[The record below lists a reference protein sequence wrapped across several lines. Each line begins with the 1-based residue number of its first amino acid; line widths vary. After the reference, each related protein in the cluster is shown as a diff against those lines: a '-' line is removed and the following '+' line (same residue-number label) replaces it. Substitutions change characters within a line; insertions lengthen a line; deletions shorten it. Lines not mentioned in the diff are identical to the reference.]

1 MKNIVQYLCIKYFWR
16 VEMDSNLLLIILNIA
31 FVAILVFGF
40 LAGLSG
46 LKKSGLN
53 FVFFLIATILTF
65 IFTPL
70 ITKTV
75 LQISITVDGTTQTIS
90 EYIVSLINQSGLV
103 GDIAVSGSS
112 TEALIKNLPQ
122 MLGNIVVFM
131 ALLIVSNI
139 IFGIIGAIV
148 GAIAFRTKK
157 DKNPVSKNTP
167 SYVSATGNVRYVRT
181 EKPKKRR
188 LAGGFVGLAHA
199 LMFAVLLLIPICSLS
214 QTVTALA
221 YETETE
227 TTATSVVLADDGE
240 VEYTPFAKQ
249 LQSIIP
255 QQVLDILNTVN
266 NSALC
271 KVINVCDSG
280 SLIFNNIAK
289 CEVNGEK
296 VSLKTEITSLASV
309 YNNVEF
315 LASVDMS
322 TAQSIKDINFDKLRT
337 ALDNLFD
344 SGIIKTIVPETL
356 DKVLDWLTMDDISS
370 LSTET
375 QDIVKPIRDELAKN
389 EYLNDFVLKFRQV
402 YEKSEK
408 QTDFLKNELYV
419 VVDTCELIANTQIVD
434 EYFGTDLNKF
444 IDTIFDELAKNNSE
458 LANKLINKVFDS
470 EVVQIAGLVGTNLVI
485 DELQEY
491 FDSNLSK
498 DATIVQIRKID
509 VKSATSKFDKT
520 SVSDALTNFLNLYN
534 EYKELDNIQSD
545 IRVLDTPTL
554 ETNFKTLGSIV
565 DKIKNLDVLN
575 EFGSLS
581 DILDNLSQLEFILEK
596 DDGTEEKYVASD
608 FVNLALLKDKTFSV
622 ESDFE
627 TLAPAIRQLVQIT
640 FVDEQTKEEHDI
652 LWQMQKVGMK
662 DTIKALSSEQTSN
675 ILTPLASSE
684 LFKPLNVVLINII
697 NEEVQKTIGGDIA
710 KLVPEDV
717 DLSEQVDDIV
727 EIIDDVKTLLPAL
740 EEISSGDKNL
750 DDVIKDTA
758 TSNSEIIA
766 SLLNNLQDNA
776 NTFGE
781 SGAFT
786 GVYNA
791 MLDYVKDESNGLTG
805 IADII
810 DSNTTTDG
818 STTIIDWS
826 KVISDYL
833 KQA

>member
-1 MKNIVQYLCIKYFWR
+1 
-16 VEMDSNLLLIILNIA
+16 MDSNVLLLILNIV
-31 FVAILVFGF
+31 FIAILVFGF
-40 LAGLSG
+40 LSGLSG

-53 FVFFLIATILTF
+53 FVLFLVATILTF
-65 IFTPL
+65 VFTPL
-70 ITKTV
+70 ITKSV

-103 GDIAVSGSS
+103 GDLATAGSS
-112 TEALIKNLPQ
+112 TKALIENLPQ
-122 MLGNIVVFM
+122 MIGNIFVFM

-139 IFGIIGAIV
+139 IFGIIGSIV
-148 GAIAFRTKK
+148 GAIVFREKK
-157 DKNPVSKNTP
+157 DKNPISKNTP

-188 LAGGFVGLAHA
+188 LAGGFVGLANA
-199 LMFAVLLLIPICSLS
+199 LMFAVLLLIPVCSLS

-221 YETETE
+221 YETENSAVTS
-227 TTATSVVLADDGE
+227 SVVVADDGGLE

-255 QQVLDILNTVN
+255 EQVLDILNTVN
-266 NSALC
+266 NSALG

-296 VSLKTEITSLASV
+296 VSLKTEIKSLASV

-315 LASVDMS
+315 LTSVDMS
-322 TAQSIKDINFDKLRT
+322 TAQGIKDINFDKLRT

-344 SGIIKTIVPETL
+344 SGIVKTIVPETL
-356 DKVLDWLTMDDISS
+356 DKILNWLTMDDISS

-375 QDIVKPIRDELAKN
+375 QDIVQPIRDELAQN
-389 EYLNDFVLKFRQV
+389 EYLNDFVIKFKKV
-402 YEKSEK
+402 YDSYAQK
-408 QTDFLKNELYV
+408 TDFLKNELYV
-419 VVDTCELIANTQIVD
+419 VVDTCELICNTQIVD

-470 EVVQIAGLVGTNLVI
+470 EVVQMAGLVGTNLVI
-485 DELQEY
+485 DELQKY
-491 FDSNLSK
+491 FDSNLPQ
-498 DATIVQIRKID
+498 DATIVEIRKID
-509 VKSATSKFDKT
+509 VKNATSKFDKT
-520 SVSDALTNFLNLYN
+520 SVSTALTSFLNLYN
-534 EYKELDNIQSD
+534 EYKEIGFDKIQSD
-545 IRVLDTPTL
+545 IRVLNTPSL
-554 ETNFKTLGSIV
+554 EANVKTLGLIV
-565 DKIKNLDVLN
+565 DSIKNLDVLT

-581 DILDNLSQLEFILEK
+581 DILDNMSQLEYKFTK

-608 FVNLALLKDKTFSV
+608 FVNFELLKDKSFSA
-622 ESDFE
+622 EADFE
-627 TLAPAIRQLVQIT
+627 TLAPAIKQVVQIT
-640 FVDEQTKEEHDI
+640 FVDESTNEEHDI
-652 LWQMQKVGMK
+652 LWQIQKVGVK
-662 DTIKALSSEQTSN
+662 DTIKELSSEQTSN

-684 LFKPLNVVLINII
+684 LSKPLNVVLINMI

-727 EIIDDVKTLLPAL
+727 NVIDDVKTLLPAL
-740 EEISSGDKNL
+740 EEISSGTKNL

-758 TSNSEIIA
+758 TNNSDTIV
-766 SLLNNLQDNA
+766 SLLSNLQDNA
-776 NTFGE
+776 NTFGD

-805 IADII
+805 IAEII

-818 STTIIDWS
+818 SITTIDWA
-826 KVISDYL
+826 KVIADYL
-833 KQA
+833 QKA